1 MTPLPDVEVIV
12 PTRDRPAL
20 LRSAVR
26 SILSS
31 EYAGDIRVLV
41 VFDQSEPD
49 QSLPGEDGLGIGPGR
64 QVEVLS
70 NGRSVGLAGARNTGL
85 LAAQAELVAFCDD
98 DDVWLPRKLDRQ
110 VQALL
115 DNPDAEFVC
124 CGIDVFYDGRSH
136 PRILQRDE
144 VTLTALLRDR
154 LTELHPSTFVMRRKS
169 VVDGFGLV
177 EEEIPG
183 SYAEDYELLLRA
195 ARQHPIV
202 NIRDV
207 GVRVLWSKGS
217 YFSNRWSTWRSG
229 LTWLLQRYPEFHDVP
244 AGEARIA
251 GQIAFASAA
260 DNDRREGLR
269 WAWRA
274 LRRRPTEPRAYLAVA
289 VAAGLPASWVMRR
302 LHNMGRGL

>member
-1 MTPLPDVEVIV
+1 MRSRRQMTPLPDVEVIV

-195 ARQHPIV
+195 ARQHPI
-202 NIRDV
+202 
-207 GVRVLWSKGS
+207 
-217 YFSNRWSTWRSG
+217 
-229 LTWLLQRYPEFHDVP
+229 
-244 AGEARIA
+244 
-251 GQIAFASAA
+251 
-260 DNDRREGLR
+260 
-269 WAWRA
+269 
-274 LRRRPTEPRAYLAVA
+274 
-289 VAAGLPASWVMRR
+289 
-302 LHNMGRGL
+302 